1 MSHHLPESIE
11 PILLVDVQF
20 ELDDEAEEPPS
31 AATLSAWANAAYQAY
46 SQQVAELTIRLVGV
60 AEMRQLNHHYR
71 EKESA
76 TNVLSFPIAADDLP
90 SLEVPLLGDIVICH
104 PVLIDEAK
112 QQDKSLDDHYA
123 HIVSHG
129 VLHLCGYDHQ
139 TDEQANQMEGL
150 EREILSKQGI
160 GDPYAEA

>member
-1 MSHHLPESIE
+1 MSLHLPESIE
-11 PILLVDVQF
+11 PLLLVDVQF
-20 ELDDEAEEPPS
+20 KLDDEAEEPPS
-31 AATLSAWANAAYQAY
+31 ATALSGWANAAYSAH
-46 SQQVAELTIRLVGV
+46 SQQAAELTIRVVGV
-60 AEMRQLNHHYR
+60 AEMRQLNHQYR

-76 TNVLSFPIAADDLP
+76 TNVLSFPIDADGLP

-104 PVLIDEAK
+104 AVLIEEAQ
-112 QQDKSLDDHYA
+112 QQDKPLDDHYA

-150 EREILSKQGI
+150 ERDILSNQGI
-160 GDPYAEA
+160 GDPYAEV